1 MPFTGFLSLFF
12 KFRIIFFCRF
22 YFLEVLLYAFHVPI
36 LPLFRFGGKIDFRAG
51 HSLPVAFPAGM

>member
-22 YFLEVLLYAFHVPI
+22 YFLEVLPYAFHVPI
-36 LPLFRFGGKIDFRAG
+36 LPLFLFGGKIDFRVVFI
-51 HSLPVAFPAGM
+51 LPLAQTGES